1 MFIATIDGGTS
12 NTRSYIWK
20 DGQIAGEARA
30 AVGVRNT
37 AIDGN
42 KTRLLGAVRQTLNEA
57 AQQAGISL
65 ADVSLVLA
73 AGMLTS
79 NVGLCEIEHVTAPVT
94 LDELAQAMVCQT
106 IADVCPQA
114 IWFVPGLRNLDP
126 DACTAATI
134 AHMDIMRGEETEA
147 AGLLAYAA
155 PQGPAVLV
163 LPGSHNKYIMLDGQ
177 ERLLGCL
184 TTLGGEVLH
193 SLTYDTILADTLQRS
208 YAASF
213 DEAAFLRGL
222 ADHEQL
228 GLLHGAFMTRIL
240 GMFDQGTTLELQNY
254 LQGLLLADDL
264 YSLKRSSLFAGLDD
278 AVFVV
283 AGRPVL
289 QAAYACMFAKQGWR
303 TVLVTAEQQRGLS
316 GYGAIMLA
324 KRRGLIQ

>member
-20 DGQIAGEARA
+20 GGQIAGEARA

-126 DACTAATI
+126 AACTAATI

-147 AGLLAYAA
+147 AGL
-155 PQGPAVLV
+155 
-163 LPGSHNKYIMLDGQ
+163 K
-177 ERLLGCL
+177 
-184 TTLGGEVLH
+184 
-193 SLTYDTILADTLQRS
+193 
-208 YAASF
+208 
-213 DEAAFLRGL
+213 
-222 ADHEQL
+222 
-228 GLLHGAFMTRIL
+228 
-240 GMFDQGTTLELQNY
+240 
-254 LQGLLLADDL
+254 
-264 YSLKRSSLFAGLDD
+264 
-278 AVFVV
+278 
-283 AGRPVL
+283 
-289 QAAYACMFAKQGWR
+289 
-303 TVLVTAEQQRGLS
+303 
-316 GYGAIMLA
+316 
-324 KRRGLIQ
+324 